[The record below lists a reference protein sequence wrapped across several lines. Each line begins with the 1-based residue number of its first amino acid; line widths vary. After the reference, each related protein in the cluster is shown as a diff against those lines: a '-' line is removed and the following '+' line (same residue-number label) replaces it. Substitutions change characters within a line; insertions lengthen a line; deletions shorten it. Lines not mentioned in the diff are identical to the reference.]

1 MRCVELSTDYLNIFA
16 IFMEKISSEADSNT
30 AGQ

>member
-1 MRCVELSTDYLNIFA
+1 MRSAELSTDYLSIFA
-16 IFMEKISSEADSNT
+16 IFMEKISSAADSNT